1 MKRVLF
7 VVDQPCPCGICNALS
22 ALLSEFDYSR
32 FEITVLFT
40 ISDPGWPAL
49 QPRLSS
55 KCKVYVAD
63 RRECVSFERPYPHLL
78 MSRIARILAHAR
90 DEFDRA
96 DSGCFLRLAKCV
108 LRTRPFCWLVR
119 PFGIL
124 LEALEAR
131 LYVRYVRQSMPRSDF
146 DTVVLYAPYAT
157 EVAVRAFT
165 WKQFLLVY
173 HNGIKENLPYAHVDL
188 GYRTCDRFIGV
199 SHELVPDLQK
209 WWPQYA
215 QKMMAIPN
223 AVETGVI
230 RSRAEEAIAETFSSD
245 VVNIVSCGRLCYWK
259 GMDLA
264 IEAVRLLVSEGGAK
278 VHLWIIGWDVEYDR
292 LKCQI
297 EEAGL
302 TDTVSLLG
310 ARENP
315 YPYMRQADIYLQ
327 PSRKEAFG
335 LTIQEA
341 LLLERPVVATRTRGS
356 VELIEKRQL
365 KGVLCEISAA
375 GICAALRPLVAD
387 RSARDALQ
395 NRDLATRLDADRRES
410 ARQFEKLFDEV

>member
-40 ISDPGWPAL
+40 MSDPGWPAL
-49 QPRLSS
+49 QTRLSS

-63 RRECVSFERPYPHLL
+63 RRERVSLERPYPHLL

-90 DEFDRA
+90 DEFDRV
-96 DSGCFLRLAKCV
+96 DSGCFLRLAKRV

-215 QKMMAIPN
+215 HKMMAIPN
-223 AVETGVI
+223 AIETQVI
-230 RSRAEEAIAETFSSD
+230 RSRAEENIAETFSPD
-245 VVNIVSCGRLCYWK
+245 VVNIVCCGRLYYLK

-264 IEAVRLLVSEGGAK
+264 IEAVRQLVSEGTSQI
-278 VHLWIIGWDVEYDR
+278 HLWIVGWDVESDN
-292 LKCQI
+292 LKRQI
-297 EEAGL
+297 EASGL
-302 TDTVSLLG
+302 TGTVTLLG
-310 ARENP
+310 ARDNP
-315 YPYMRQADIYLQ
+315 YPYMRRADIYLQ

-335 LTIQEA
+335 LTILEA
-341 LLLERPVVATRTRGS
+341 LLLECPVVATRTRGG
-356 VELIEKRQL
+356 VELIEQRKL
-365 KGVLCEISAA
+365 KGVLCEISAT
-375 GICAALRPLVAD
+375 GICAALRPLVTSP
-387 RSARDALQ
+387 SARAALR
-395 NRDLATRLDADRRES
+395 NLDLAMRLDAERRES

>member
-1 MKRVLF
+1 MKRILF
-7 VVDQPCPCGICNALS
+7 VVDQPCPCGICNALA

-40 ISDPGWPAL
+40 MSDPRWPEL
-49 QPRLSS
+49 QPRLSP
-55 KCKVYVAD
+55 KCKVYVVD
-63 RRECVSFERPYPHLL
+63 RREGVSFERPYPHLL
-78 MSRIARILAHAR
+78 MHRTARILAHAQ

-96 DSGCFLRLAKCV
+96 DSGWFLRFAKRV
-108 LRTRPFCWLVR
+108 LRTRPFCWLVK
-119 PFGIL
+119 PVGIF
-124 LEALEAR
+124 LEAFERR
-131 LYVRYVRQSMPRSDF
+131 LYVRYVRQVMPRSDF
-146 DTVVLYAPYAT
+146 DTVILYAPYAT
-157 EVAVRAFT
+157 EVAVRTFT

-173 HNGIKENLPYAHVDL
+173 HNGVKEEMPKAHVDL

-199 SHELVPDLQK
+199 SHGLVPDLQQ

-215 QKMMAIPN
+215 HKMMAIPN
-223 AVETGVI
+223 AIETQVI
-230 RSRAEEAIAETFSSD
+230 RLRAEEDIAEMFSPD

-264 IEAVRLLVSEGGAK
+264 IEAVRLLVSEGFSK
-278 VHLWIIGWDVEYDR
+278 IHLWIIGWDSEYEN
-292 LKCQI
+292 LKRQI

-310 ARENP
+310 ARANP
-315 YPYMRQADIYLQ
+315 YPYMRRADIYLQ

-341 LLLERPVVATRTRGS
+341 LLLESPVVATRTRGS
-356 VELIEKRQL
+356 VELIEQRKL
-365 KGVLCEISAA
+365 KGVLCEISGA
-375 GICAALRPLVAD
+375 GIYAALRPLVTD
-387 RSARDALQ
+387 PSARAALR
-395 NRDLATRLDADRRES
+395 NRDLAVRLDAERRDA